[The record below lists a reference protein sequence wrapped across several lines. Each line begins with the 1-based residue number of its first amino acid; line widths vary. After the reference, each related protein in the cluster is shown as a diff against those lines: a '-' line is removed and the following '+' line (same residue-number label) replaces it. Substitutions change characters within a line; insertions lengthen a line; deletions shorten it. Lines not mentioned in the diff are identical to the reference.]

1 MTFFLLKAL
10 APFCWELRSPGV
22 MVEGGSAFTLAVPV
36 LPPGAERSPHGPG
49 ALKEAACSFI
59 YMTWVEIE

>member
-1 MTFFLLKAL
+1 
-10 APFCWELRSPGV
+10 

>member
-1 MTFFLLKAL
+1 
-10 APFCWELRSPGV
+10 
-22 MVEGGSAFTLAVPV
+22 MVEEGGSAFTLAMPV
-36 LPPGAERSPHGPG
+36 LPPEAERSLHGPG

>member
-1 MTFFLLKAL
+1 
-10 APFCWELRSPGV
+10 
-22 MVEGGSAFTLAVPV
+22 MVEGVSAFTLAMPV
-36 LPPGAERSPHGPG
+36 LPPETERSLHGPG

>member
-1 MTFFLLKAL
+1 
-10 APFCWELRSPGV
+10 
-22 MVEGGSAFTLAVPV
+22 MVEGVSAFTLAMPV
-36 LPPGAERSPHGPG
+36 LPERSLHGPG